1 MANASGAGLRTTAT
15 YHAADDCASA
25 DAWLA
30 VYSSKERSIAV
41 RTVALGDDASAGAA
55 LSVAAFE
62 DEMATSMDA
71 LLGCNRGYSRWAD
84 WHLGTFMRG
93 PGASLDVNARYLCER
108 RIGFHNGGLV
118 RSGGSNWARGAAGVG
133 VEFAGHFDGT
143 WFNQSDVSQIN
154 YCSASGFGSPSDLV
168 TGEQCEHELSRNG
181 STGVAVLRPASRANS
196 TPG

>member
-1 MANASGAGLRTTAT
+1 MGGGTPSSQVGGGAVEVLAT
-15 YHAADDCASA
+15 DGDP
-25 DAWLA
+25 WLG
-30 VYSSKERSIAV
+30 
-41 RTVALGDDASAGAA
+41 GDDLDGAI
-55 LSVAAFE
+55 
-62 DEMATSMDA
+62 
-71 LLGCNRGYSRWAD
+71 
-84 WHLGTFMRG
+84 
-93 PGASLDVNARYLCER
+93 ARYLCER

-181 STGVAVLRPASRANS
+181 STGSAVLAPAHAEGSV
-196 TPG
+196 PPWEV

>member
-1 MANASGAGLRTTAT
+1 M
-15 YHAADDCASA
+15 
-25 DAWLA
+25 
-30 VYSSKERSIAV
+30 
-41 RTVALGDDASAGAA
+41 RTVALGRGFSASAGAA
-55 LSVAAFE
+55 LSVAAFD
-62 DEMATSMDA
+62 DEMDA
-71 LLGCNRGYSRWAD
+71 SLDSLLGCNRGYSRWAD